1 MEGLV
6 LFALALA
13 GFGWVV
19 VRPEWGAPYF
29 AFLIFLRFS
38 DVLRGEFGLPS
49 LFMLLGPALLVL
61 AAVRW
66 LFNGE
71 GGGRGWK
78 TATWLLL
85 TYGAVCAGSL
95 LFASETERTRDALMN
110 YADGMVIVLIITLY
124 LRNVRDLQRTVWAL
138 LIAGGVLAFLAVLQQ
153 LTGSYDASYAG
164 FSKAELRNIFDAQ
177 SGFRSEGPVSANY
190 FALILVV
197 LVPLATDRLLH
208 ATRAKV
214 RWLAAAILL
223 LVIAAIVSTYSRG
236 GIVALVAVS
245 LPMLVWVP
253 RRRLGR
259 TVLLVSVPVLLVGF
273 FLLPSDYLQRL
284 SALGQIAGAARG
296 ELPAD
301 SALRGR
307 LSEVSSAALMFR
319 DHPIL
324 GVGYGNFEIHYPR
337 YAQTLGL
344 DARREERQA
353 HSLYLEVAAE
363 TGLIGLGAFGLLL
376 VAAFAGP
383 WRARSQIAGGDDDGN
398 EDAARFV
405 AAFGIALFGYLA
417 GSIFLHLTYPR
428 YFWLLLGIAFAV
440 APLARAAGTAQAA
453 RLPEARL
460 AERSA

>member
-1 MEGLV
+1 
-6 LFALALA
+6 
-13 GFGWVV
+13 
-19 VRPEWGAPYF
+19 
-29 AFLIFLRFS
+29 
-38 DVLRGEFGLPS
+38 
-49 LFMLLGPALLVL
+49 
-61 AAVRW
+61 
-66 LFNGE
+66 
-71 GGGRGWK
+71 
-78 TATWLLL
+78 
-85 TYGAVCAGSL
+85 
-95 LFASETERTRDALMN
+95 
-110 YADGMVIVLIITLY
+110 
-124 LRNVRDLQRTVWAL
+124 
-138 LIAGGVLAFLAVLQQ
+138 
-153 LTGSYDASYAG
+153 
-164 FSKAELRNIFDAQ
+164 LRNIFDAQ

-208 ATRAKV
+208 ASRAKV

-307 LSEVSSAALMFR
+307 LSEVSSAAMMFR

-363 TGLIGLGAFGLLL
+363 TGLIGLGAFGMLL
-376 VAAFAGP
+376 VAAIAGP

-417 GSIFLHLTYPR
+417 GSIFLHLSYPR

-460 AERSA
+460 AEGSA